1 MKKVENSKGA
11 GPVAISCDG
20 PFALKVVC
28 GNLNETK
35 ETFKELYD
43 KMYRDYEK
51 LRKDKKEQMNTQKQE
66 DMVKPRRYIK

>member
-1 MKKVENSKGA
+1 MKKVEKSKNT

-28 GNLNETK
+28 SNLNQTK

-43 KMYRDYEK
+43 KMYSDYEK
-51 LRKDKKEQMNTQKQE
+51 LRKESKDDLNKSQ
-66 DMVKPRRYIK
+66 RYIK